1 MSNMKSILS
10 SVVALLMVL
19 TSGCISLSLGGDTGG
34 GMQSPASAWGRP
46 DLLIIAHRGQSG
58 VFPENTMLAF
68 QGALRTGADFYELD
82 AHLTK
87 DGVPVVLHDGDLKRT
102 AGLEGKKVQ
111 DLTLAE
117 VKELDAGSWKG
128 SQFAGEKIPTLREA
142 LAWSKDK
149 IDVMVELK
157 SGNPGLAEKAVA
169 IIQEVGMVKN
179 VVLASFDESYIK
191 TAKALEPSMRTLG
204 LQSKMVEWEREDDS
218 FADILGCAVS
228 EEITEEML
236 RAVHMRGMQ
245 VWVWTVDKPED
256 MERLAKMGVDGII
269 SNYPERLTGRA
280 E

>member
-1 MSNMKSILS
+1 
-10 SVVALLMVL
+10 
-19 TSGCISLSLGGDTGG
+19 
-34 GMQSPASAWGRP
+34 
-46 DLLIIAHRGQSG
+46 
-58 VFPENTMLAF
+58 MLAF

-117 VKELDAGSWKG
+117 VKELDAGSWMG
-128 SQFAGEKIPTLREA
+128 SLFAGERIPTLREA

-157 SGNPGLAEKAVA
+157 GGNPGLAEKSVA
-169 IIQEVGMVKN
+169 IIQELGMVKN
-179 VVLASFDESYIK
+179 VVLASFDEDYIK

>member
-1 MSNMKSILS
+1 
-10 SVVALLMVL
+10 
-19 TSGCISLSLGGDTGG
+19 
-34 GMQSPASAWGRP
+34 
-46 DLLIIAHRGQSG
+46 
-58 VFPENTMLAF
+58 MLAF

-218 FADILGCAVS
+218 YADILGCAVS

>member
-1 MSNMKSILS
+1 
-10 SVVALLMVL
+10 
-19 TSGCISLSLGGDTGG
+19 
-34 GMQSPASAWGRP
+34 
-46 DLLIIAHRGQSG
+46 
-58 VFPENTMLAF
+58 MLAF

-87 DGVPVVLHDGDLKRT
+87 DGVPVVLHDGDLKRP

>member
-1 MSNMKSILS
+1 
-10 SVVALLMVL
+10 
-19 TSGCISLSLGGDTGG
+19 
-34 GMQSPASAWGRP
+34 
-46 DLLIIAHRGQSG
+46 
-58 VFPENTMLAF
+58 MLAF

-179 VVLASFDESYIK
+179 VVLASFEEDYIK

>member
-1 MSNMKSILS
+1 
-10 SVVALLMVL
+10 
-19 TSGCISLSLGGDTGG
+19 
-34 GMQSPASAWGRP
+34 
-46 DLLIIAHRGQSG
+46 
-58 VFPENTMLAF
+58 MLAF

>member
-1 MSNMKSILS
+1 
-10 SVVALLMVL
+10 
-19 TSGCISLSLGGDTGG
+19 
-34 GMQSPASAWGRP
+34 
-46 DLLIIAHRGQSG
+46 
-58 VFPENTMLAF
+58 MLAF

-179 VVLASFDESYIK
+179 VVLASFEEGYIK